1 MSDFEQY
8 LEQIRTLTRDV
19 FIPFEPQLE
28 ADGDVPEII
37 HDKIRQAGLYSIS
50 IPEKYGGLDLSMEQ
64 QVRLTMEFTY
74 ASSVYRSVF
83 STSIGLCSQAL
94 LDFGTEEQIETY
106 IPPMGRGECVGAFC
120 LTEPEAGTDAGA
132 LKTTAIRD
140 GDNYVINGGKRYIT
154 NASVAGV
161 LIVMAKT
168 DPAAGRG
175 KGISAILVD
184 PKTPGINMSRMTN
197 LLGQRGTVLNEIE
210 FTDCRVPVTNLVGE
224 EEGLGL
230 RAALRGI
237 NSARTHVAATAVGQA
252 TRILDEAIDYAT
264 TRHQF
269 DQPIAEFGT
278 IEAMIADSYVELKAA
293 KEMTLAAARGFD
305 SGTIP
310 TTDIMAAKY
319 YASEMVSRVADRGV
333 QILGGKG
340 FVENNIITQFY
351 RDTRLFRLFEGA
363 SQIQQRNIARALVK
377 ERSGEAS

>member
-1 MSDFEQY
+1 LSDFEQY

-28 ADGDVPEII
+28 ADGEVPEII
-37 HDKIRQAGLYSIS
+37 HQNIRDAGLYGIS
-50 IPEKYGGLDLSMEQ
+50 IPKQYGGMDWSMEQ

-74 ASSVYRSVF
+74 ASSVYRSTF

-94 LDFGTEEQIETY
+94 LDFGTQEQIETY

-132 LKTTAIRD
+132 LQTTAIRD
-140 GDNYVINGGKRYIT
+140 SDHYVINGNKRYIT
-154 NASVAGV
+154 NASVAGI
-161 LIVMAKT
+161 LMAMAKT
-168 DPAAGRG
+168 DPNAPRG
-175 KGISAILVD
+175 QGISAILVD
-184 PKTPGINMSRMTN
+184 PQTPGIKFTRMDN

-210 FTDCRVPVTNLVGE
+210 FTDCRVPRSNLVGG

-252 TRILDEAIDYAT
+252 TRILDEAIDYASS
-264 TRHQF
+264 RQQF
-269 DQPIAEFGT
+269 GQPIAEFGT
-278 IEAMIADSYVELKAA
+278 VEAMIADSYVELTAA
-293 KEMTLAAARGFD
+293 KEMTLAAARKFD
-305 SGTIP
+305 TGTIP

-363 SQIQQRNIARALVK
+363 SQIQQRNIARALV
-377 ERSGEAS
+377 RDRQ

>member
-28 ADGDVPEII
+28 ADGEVPEII
-37 HDKIRQAGLYSIS
+37 HQNIRDAGLYGIS
-50 IPEKYGGLDLSMEQ
+50 IPKQYGGMDWSMEQ

-74 ASSVYRSVF
+74 ASSVYRSTF

-94 LDFGTEEQIETY
+94 LDFGTQEQIETY

-132 LKTTAIRD
+132 LQTTAIRD
-140 GDNYVINGGKRYIT
+140 SDHYVINGNKRYIT
-154 NASVAGV
+154 NASVAGI
-161 LIVMAKT
+161 LMAMAKT
-168 DPAAGRG
+168 DPNAPRG
-175 KGISAILVD
+175 QGISAILVD
-184 PKTPGINMSRMTN
+184 PQTPGIKFTRMDN

-210 FTDCRVPVTNLVGE
+210 FTDCRVPRSNLVGG

-252 TRILDEAIDYAT
+252 TRILDEAIDYASS
-264 TRHQF
+264 RQQF
-269 DQPIAEFGT
+269 GQPIAEFGT
-278 IEAMIADSYVELKAA
+278 VEAMIADSYVELTAA
-293 KEMTLAAARGFD
+293 KEMTLAAARKFD
-305 SGTIP
+305 TGTIP

-363 SQIQQRNIARALVK
+363 SQIQQRNIARALV
-377 ERSGEAS
+377 RDRQ